1 MLPRSFSFS
10 CRAITLLGALTAA
23 VMTSM
28 ATAASEPRIVCSN
41 ISPFAFEQQGVATGY
56 VYEIGQEVM
65 KRLKYTGSIKIEPLP
80 RANRT
85 VQSEANVIAL
95 WLGRIP
101 EREQRVKWLYPIL
114 QDDFSIYTLKGEPGA
129 STLEQALKLHML
141 GANGGAANAIAA
153 QRYGLT
159 HIEFTSSDDTN
170 GRKLM
175 TGRIDGWIATQSAV
189 NFFLQLHALPSDSF
203 IKGLKL
209 SDYQAW
215 VAASPATDPAIIA
228 QWQKTLAD
236 MQRDGTL
243 TRLASKYRVKLL
255 NSYQGQQSMK

>member
-41 ISPFAFEQQGVATGY
+41 IAPFVYEQQGSPTGY
-56 VYEIGQEVM
+56 AYEIGLEVM
-65 KRLKYTGSIKIEPLP
+65 KRLHYKGQIKVEPLP

-101 EREQRVKWLYPIL
+101 ERERTVTWIHPIFS
-114 QDDFSIYTLKGEPGA
+114 DDFSIYTLKNKHGA
-129 STLEQALKLHML
+129 ATIEQAQKLDML
-141 GANGGAANAIAA
+141 GANIGAANAIAA
-153 QRYGLT
+153 QRHGLE
-159 HIEFTSSDDTN
+159 HIELITSDDAN

-175 TGRIDGWIATQSAV
+175 TGRINGWIASQSAV
-189 NFFLQLHALPSDSF
+189 KFFLQLHALPSDSF